1 MNTIIT
7 SLLTFLC
14 TLITCIFT
22 QNKTIGIIEER
33 IKNINNKLNDL
44 TENGDLV
51 DINLHKRNL
60 ELVENFYK
68 TMTSTPSNCKV
79 FKKEITNEIS
89 SE

>member
-1 MNTIIT
+1 MRTIIT

-44 TENGDLV
+44 TEN
-51 DINLHKRNL
+51 
-60 ELVENFYK
+60 VEKHNNIIERLYVVETK
-68 TMTSTPSNCKV
+68 
-79 FKKEITNEIS
+79 ITNIEHEIFK
-89 SE
+89 

>member
-1 MNTIIT
+1 MHTIIT

-44 TENGDLV
+44 TENVEKHNNIIERLYV
-51 DINLHKRNL
+51 VETKITNL
-60 ELVENFYK
+60 EHEI
-68 TMTSTPSNCKV
+68 
-79 FKKEITNEIS
+79 FK
-89 SE
+89 

>member
-1 MNTIIT
+1 MKTIIT

-44 TENGDLV
+44 SEN
-51 DINLHKRNL
+51 
-60 ELVENFYK
+60 VEKHN
-68 TMTSTPSNCKV
+68 NII
-79 FKKEITNEIS
+79 ER
-89 SE
+89 

>member
-1 MNTIIT
+1 MKTIIT

-44 TENGDLV
+44 TENVEKHNNIIERLYV
-51 DINLHKRNL
+51 VETKITNL
-60 ELVENFYK
+60 EHEI
-68 TMTSTPSNCKV
+68 
-79 FKKEITNEIS
+79 FK
-89 SE
+89 

>member
-44 TENGDLV
+44 TEN
-51 DINLHKRNL
+51 
-60 ELVENFYK
+60 VEKHNNIIERLYIVETK
-68 TMTSTPSNCKV
+68 
-79 FKKEITNEIS
+79 ITNIEHEIFK
-89 SE
+89 

>member
-44 TENGDLV
+44 SENVEKHNNIIERLYV
-51 DINLHKRNL
+51 VETKITNL
-60 ELVENFYK
+60 EHEI
-68 TMTSTPSNCKV
+68 
-79 FKKEITNEIS
+79 FK
-89 SE
+89 

>member
-44 TENGDLV
+44 TENVEKHNNIIERLYIV
-51 DINLHKRNL
+51 ETKITNL
-60 ELVENFYK
+60 EHEI
-68 TMTSTPSNCKV
+68 
-79 FKKEITNEIS
+79 FK
-89 SE
+89 

>member
-44 TENGDLV
+44 TDN
-51 DINLHKRNL
+51 
-60 ELVENFYK
+60 VEKHNNIIERLYVVETK
-68 TMTSTPSNCKV
+68 
-79 FKKEITNEIS
+79 ITNIEHEIFK
-89 SE
+89 

>member
-33 IKNINNKLNDL
+33 IKNINNTLNDL
-44 TENGDLV
+44 TEN
-51 DINLHKRNL
+51 
-60 ELVENFYK
+60 VEKHNNIIERLYVVETK
-68 TMTSTPSNCKV
+68 
-79 FKKEITNEIS
+79 ITNIEHEIFK
-89 SE
+89 

>member
-44 TENGDLV
+44 TEN
-51 DINLHKRNL
+51 
-60 ELVENFYK
+60 VEKHNNIIERLYVVETK
-68 TMTSTPSNCKV
+68 
-79 FKKEITNEIS
+79 ITNIEHEIFK
-89 SE
+89 

>member
-44 TENGDLV
+44 TENVEKHNNIIERLYV
-51 DINLHKRNL
+51 LETKITNL
-60 ELVENFYK
+60 EHEI
-68 TMTSTPSNCKV
+68 
-79 FKKEITNEIS
+79 FK
-89 SE
+89 

>member
-44 TENGDLV
+44 TENVEKHNNIIERLYV
-51 DINLHKRNL
+51 VETKITNL
-60 ELVENFYK
+60 EHEI
-68 TMTSTPSNCKV
+68 
-79 FKKEITNEIS
+79 FK
-89 SE
+89 